1 VNRQL
6 RLSSP
11 QIHGPRPATAGRSSA
26 SPAGVKTETRTII
39 TVTAVG
45 PVSAAATIDR
55 VTGISG
61 TTTDPW
67 STSGCVIPVDAT
79 SFRLRTRPSRASR
92 NSSACTRGRYSTLTA
107 LSAPPAVSTFTPASR
122 NSRGASGSTRS
133 TACTRSNR
141 AVRSCVDS
149 TPRRTEISSSPT
161 LHRVA
166 RHHGQDSS
174 QPSRKT
180 TTSTTSAAGMTTTP
194 GSGESSI
201 RSHAQRS
208 DSACWN
214 TITAATPTSAAHIR
228 SSGLSGWTRCHPPSL
243 TGRSSSP
250 GQRRP
255 AGHAGRPRSRRPTP
269 PPRNHWWRMRCAAS
283 PASPRTAA
291 PPDRR

>member
-1 VNRQL
+1 M
-6 RLSSP
+6 P
-11 QIHGPRPATAGRSSA
+11 WSA
-26 SPAGVKTETRTII
+26 SGRGSSGAG
-39 TVTAVG
+39 
-45 PVSAAATIDR
+45 
-55 VTGISG
+55 
-61 TTTDPW
+61 
-67 STSGCVIPVDAT
+67 TSG
-79 SFRLRTRPSRASR
+79 RLRTLPSRVSR
-92 NSSACTRGRYSTLTA
+92 SCSAWTRGRYSTLTA

-161 LHRVA
+161 RHRVA

-174 QPSRKT
+174 QPSMKT

-194 GSGESSI
+194 GNGESSI

-208 DSACWN
+208 VSACWN
-214 TITAATPTSAAHIR
+214 RITAATPTRAAHIR

-250 GQRRP
+250 GRRRR
-255 AGHAGRPRSRRPTP
+255 GGRAGRPRLRRPTP
-269 PPRNHWWRMRCAAS
+269 PPRNHWWRTRCAAS